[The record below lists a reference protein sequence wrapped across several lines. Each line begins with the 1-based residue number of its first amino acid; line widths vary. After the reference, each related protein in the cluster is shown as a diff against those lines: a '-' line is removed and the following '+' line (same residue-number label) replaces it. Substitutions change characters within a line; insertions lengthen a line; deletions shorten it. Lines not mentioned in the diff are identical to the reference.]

1 MKINEKMKVRT
12 VVGENIVVVPE
23 AGGSDLSKV
32 VSLNGSALLLYNA
45 LCGREFTLEEAA
57 QVLAD
62 RYGISGTQA
71 LSDARAWLEDMR
83 RHDLLEP

>member
-1 MKINEKMKVRT
+1 MRINEKMKVRT

-23 AGGSDLSKV
+23 ADGSDLTKV
-32 VSLNGSALLLYNA
+32 VTLNGSALLLYNA
-45 LCGREFTLEEAA
+45 LRGRDFEAEEAA

-71 LSDARAWLEDMR
+71 LSDARAWLADMR
-83 RHDLLEP
+83 RHGLLEP